1 MQAPIHQSDGNPTV
15 IRRDEAS
22 QTSEKLPFPEEAM
35 NGSSEVSAFVHDRP
49 GPSPK
54 NDTFQ
59 FDTLSARLNI
69 EKRIQFGA
77 EKFLEVGRS

>member
-1 MQAPIHQSDGNPTV
+1 MQAPIHQSDGNHTV
-15 IRRDEAS
+15 TRRDEAF
-22 QTSEKLPFPEEAM
+22 QTSGKLPFQEEAM
-35 NGSSEVSAFVHDRP
+35 NGTSEVSALVQDRP
-49 GPSPK
+49 GPSSK